1 MLQRGFGS
9 KPSDSYEQAA
19 HTSPDLETPEPCD
32 HLDGVRVGTLE
43 AAAPRDDVLV
53 PVVVVGGHQRVAGH
67 LEWAGAPGGEYV
79 LGTLNES

>member
-1 MLQRGFGS
+1 
-9 KPSDSYEQAA
+9 
-19 HTSPDLETPEPCD
+19 
-32 HLDGVRVGTLE
+32 VGTLE